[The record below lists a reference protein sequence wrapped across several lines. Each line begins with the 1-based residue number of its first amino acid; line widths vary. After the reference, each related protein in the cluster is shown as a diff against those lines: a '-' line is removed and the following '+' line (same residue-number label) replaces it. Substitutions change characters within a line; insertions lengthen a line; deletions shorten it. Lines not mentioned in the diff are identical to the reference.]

1 MSPMMRHVLTSTVLL
16 ALFGIAGAGSVAVVH
31 ELTKDRIAANIRATM
46 LRSLNDVLPPAEY
59 DNDILSDTIE
69 VWDADLTPGKPTTI
83 YRARRAGKPVAAI
96 FDVEAP
102 GGYGGP
108 IHLLIGVRADGTLS
122 GVRVVEHHETPGLG
136 DAIETSKSD
145 WILQFRGLSLD
156 NPPEAQWKVKRDG
169 GHFDQFTG
177 ATITPR
183 AVVKAVRNALRYF
196 RDHRDEI
203 FKAPAVPS
211 TAEQEAEKHE

>member
-1 MSPMMRHVLTSTVLL
+1 MMRHVLTSTVLL

-31 ELTKDRIAANIRATM
+31 ELTKERIAANIRATM
-46 LRSLNDVLPPAEY
+46 LKSLNDVLPPSEY

-69 VWDADLTPGKPTTI
+69 VWDANLTPGAPTTI
-83 YRARRAGKPVAAI
+83 YRARKDGQPVAAI
-96 FDVEAP
+96 FDINAP
-102 GGYGGP
+102 GGYGGS
-108 IHLLIGVRADGTLS
+108 IHLLVGIRADGRLS

-136 DAIETSKSD
+136 DAIEAGKSD

-169 GHFDQFTG
+169 GQFDQFTG

-183 AVVKAVRNALRYF
+183 AVVKAVRNALRYY
-196 RDHRDEI
+196 REHRDEI
-203 FKAPAVPS
+203 FTAPATPS
-211 TAEQEAEKHE
+211 AAEQEAESHE